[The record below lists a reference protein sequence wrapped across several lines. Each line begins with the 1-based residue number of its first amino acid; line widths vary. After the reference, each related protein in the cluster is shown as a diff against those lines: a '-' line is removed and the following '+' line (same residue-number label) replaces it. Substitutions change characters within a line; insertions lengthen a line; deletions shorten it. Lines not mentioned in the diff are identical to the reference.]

1 MHTTREGIEV
11 TTLSETLRQVSFGG
25 HGGDSWTGSEQEA
38 PAEPQYY
45 TAYLR
50 GGLNREGIAAQAAH
64 HYLMYE
70 ALEGATDAQLR
81 RHGPGFA
88 FAMPELRRLSA
99 LEQDLEHWIGA
110 DWEQQVRDRYAT
122 PGIREYVARIEETA
136 YDSLPHFIA
145 HHYTRYLADLSGGL
159 MIAKMFRLSYDIA
172 GDNGVRFYVFD
183 DIDDPRGY
191 KEEYRRLLDE
201 AEFTAEEQRA
211 IADEVA
217 LAYRLNNIAGA
228 DLESRFEEYR
238 AA

>member
-1 MHTTREGIEV
+1 VEGVEV

-25 HGGDSWTGSEQEA
+25 HGGDSWTGSEEEA

-50 GGLNREGIAAQAAH
+50 GGLNRAGIAAQAAQ
-64 HYLMYE
+64 HYLIYE

-81 RHGPGFA
+81 RHGPEFPFA
-88 FAMPELRRLSA
+88 LPELRRLPA
-99 LEQDLEHWIGA
+99 LEQDLEYWIGA
-110 DWEQQVRDRYAT
+110 DWEQQVRGRYAT
-122 PGIREYVARIEETA
+122 PGIREYVTRIEKTSH
-136 YDSLPHFIA
+136 DSLPHFIA

-159 MIAKMFRLSYDIA
+159 MIAKMFRTSYGIED
-172 GDNGVRFYVFD
+172 DDGVRFYVFD
-183 DIDDPRGY
+183 GIDDAGLY

-201 AEFTAEEQRA
+201 TELTEDEKRVVAE
-211 IADEVA
+211 EVA
-217 LAYRLNNIAGA
+217 LAYRLNNLAGA

>member
-1 MHTTREGIEV
+1 MTA
-11 TTLSETLRQVSFGG
+11 LSETLRRVSSGG
-25 HGGDSWTGSEQEA
+25 HGGDSWTGSEQET

-88 FAMPELRRLSA
+88 FAMPELRRLPA

-110 DWEQQVRDRYAT
+110 DWEQQVRQRYAT
-122 PGIREYVARIEETA
+122 PGIREYTARIAETA
-136 YDSLPHFIA
+136 HDSLPHFIA

-159 MIAKMFRLSYDIA
+159 MIAELFRTSYGIE
-172 GDNGVRFYVFD
+172 GDDGVRFYVFD
-183 DIDDPRGY
+183 GIEDPRAY
-191 KEEYRRLLDE
+191 KDEYRRLLDE
-201 AEFTAEEQRA
+201 TELTEDEKRTVAE
-211 IADEVA
+211 EVA
-217 LAYRLNNIAGA
+217 LAYRLNNAAGA